1 MKTITYLIPVLL
13 EFESFNSNDYEDIGI
28 DEVKWILKRETNE
41 YNEDEA
47 ILDDPE
53 SSNGKPFFSA
63 TYGNTWIE
71 LVYKVRTNDLDGT
84 IKNIEADLKRRFQMS
99 YGFRLMTVDIDRN
112 DIKVIRQ
119 HEEEVNEEDKKE
131 VRI

>member
-28 DEVKWILKRETNE
+28 DEVKWILKHETNE
-41 YNEDEA
+41 YDEDEV

-53 SSNGKPFFSA
+53 SSNDKPFFSA

-71 LVYKVRTNDLDGT
+71 LVYRVRTNDLDGT
-84 IKNIEADLKRRFQMS
+84 IKNIEADLRRRFQMS

-112 DIKVIRQ
+112 DIKVVRQ
-119 HEEEVNEEDKKE
+119 HEEEVNEEEKKE